1 MEWIVGLL
9 AGAVGGNAAG
19 AAVSRINQGPI
30 INSIAGIVG
39 GGLGAQVLSMLGA
52 GGMAA
57 DAAAGGV
64 DIGALVA
71 QVVSGGAGGGV
82 VLAIVSV
89 VRGMMNR

>member
-57 DAAAGGV
+57 DAASGGV